1 MHTSFYNQYYL
12 DNQFIEGSFCL
23 FYRINE
29 NGKITP
35 VSECEKDDKTNL
47 PKKDC
52 VYMEGASGTF
62 GSFTGSLMVEP
73 NTKVDSPLEVFSD
86 NSNHNKEVKSL
97 TFIWL

>member
-1 MHTSFYNQYYL
+1 M
-12 DNQFIEGSFCL
+12 EGSFCL

>member
-1 MHTSFYNQYYL
+1 M
-12 DNQFIEGSFCL
+12 EGSFCL

-29 NGKITP
+29 NGKIRP
-35 VSECEKDDKTNL
+35 VASFELDDKNNL
-47 PKKDC
+47 PKNC

-73 NTKVDSPLEVFSD
+73 NTKVDTRLEVFSD
-86 NSNHNKEVKSL
+86 DSNHNKEVKSL